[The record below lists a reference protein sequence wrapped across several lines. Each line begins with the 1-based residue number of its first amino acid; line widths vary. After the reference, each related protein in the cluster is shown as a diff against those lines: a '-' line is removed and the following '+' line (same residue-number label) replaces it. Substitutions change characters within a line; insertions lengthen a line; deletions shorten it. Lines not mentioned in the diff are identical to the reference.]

1 MRGTDEE
8 GALIVHCQHVMTQLK
23 TLHTKTH
30 HLLAAVHLGDSKWG
44 ADSLLFDE
52 RLALAEM
59 VRLAPPLAPPWCPPG
74 VPLRLCASPCVPMHL
89 RAPPCTPSPGAR
101 LPCGRRGARARLHA
115 HRGWRRARPLP
126 RTDQGLPALLPCARW
141 RLQRDTRV
149 AAARHAGVRPAPPPS
164 HTLAPLLHPL
174 LQPPRTPSD
183 TPSSSP
189 CYAGLRLSLPLA
201 WTHGRMPAGARR
213 PEQRLARGARHVA
226 RDQAAGGARG
236 ARARGGAWR

>member
-59 VRLAPPLAPPWCPPG
+59 VRLAPPLASPSVSFRPLAPPWRPPA
-74 VPLRLCASPCVPMHL
+74 PLHP
-89 RAPPCTPSPGAR
+89 PSPGAR

-126 RTDQGLPALLPCARW
+126 RTDQGLPALLPCTRW

-174 LQPPRTPSD
+174 LQPPRTTSD

-213 PEQRLARGARHVA
+213 PEQRLARGAWHVA